1 MLRLRW
7 PFAQLGEHVTRII
20 VACRLWE
27 VLCTFCGSQQTIKS
41 FDWHKPHTC
50 RTKCVAHLRRLEFR
64 SQYVHMCHSHRQLKL
79 HTCATEHS
87 TAPKHMRAPRPMP
100 TGCAC
105 VRYAH
110 HSKHRI
116 LTLGSA
122 GCDRAAGDSWTS
134 WTLASV
140 SGRFSSPAFSSR
152 RASDSWIWD
161 TKM

>member
-1 MLRLRW
+1 MLRLRL

-27 VLCTFCGSQQTIKS
+27 VFVHVLWLTTNHKIVWLTQATHMPHKVCRALEKARIPISIRPYVSLTSAIKTS
-41 FDWHKPHTC
+41 
-50 RTKCVAHLRRLEFR
+50 HLRNRA
-64 SQYVHMCHSHRQLKL
+64 QHSAKTYAR
-79 HTCATEHS
+79 T
-87 TAPKHMRAPRPMP
+87 P
-100 TGCAC
+100 TDPDGVCAC

-110 HSKHRI
+110 HSEHRI

-152 RASDSWIWD
+152 RASDS
-161 TKM
+161 